1 MNEKGKRRPFI
12 LGAQNRPPLAPPDHV
27 ASTGELEDGPE
38 VLKDLGSLRE
48 WSRVQAQL
56 SLREKPPECPAA
68 KITVLLRTGCPRSL
82 GCFTSESSKDLFLTM
97 QMKE

>member
-1 MNEKGKRRPFI
+1 MNEKESEGCSS
-12 LGAQNRPPLAPPDHV
+12 LGLRTGPPLAPPDHV
-27 ASTGELEDGPE
+27 ASTGESEDGPE
-38 VLKDLGSLRE
+38 VLKDLRSLRE

-68 KITVLLRTGCPRSL
+68 KIIVLLCTGCPRSL
-82 GCFTSESSKDLFLTM
+82 GCFTLESSKDLFLTM

>member
-1 MNEKGKRRPFI
+1 MNDKGEQRPFI
-12 LGAQNRPPLAPPDHV
+12 LGAQDRSPLAPPDHV
-27 ASTGELEDGPE
+27 ASTGESEDGPE
-38 VLKDLGSLRE
+38 VLKDFVSLRE
-48 WSRVQAQL
+48 WSRVQAQQ

-68 KITVLLRTGCPRSL
+68 KITVLLRAGCPRSL